1 MLGLSSLKPG
11 SDGQW
16 TVTHISCHSGSS
28 LSFYLQTLSLILGEK
43 CKSVPLGIKET
54 TATNGPFSIC
64 LLSFGRSG
72 DRSGLF
78 PIR

>member
-28 LSFYLQTLSLILGEK
+28 LSFYLQTVSLILGEK
-43 CKSVPLGIKET
+43 CKTVPLGIKVT
-54 TATNGPFSIC
+54 AATNS
-64 LLSFGRSG
+64 LLSVCILSSGRPG
-72 DRSGLF
+72 D
-78 PIR
+78 

>member
-28 LSFYLQTLSLILGEK
+28 PLFRPETVSLILGE
-43 CKSVPLGIKET
+43 
-54 TATNGPFSIC
+54 IC
-64 LLSFGRSG
+64 EMAHFQNE
-72 DRSGLF
+72 GLHCS
-78 PIR
+78 